1 MYLLYGGPGNANLAP
16 HAALQEIGL
25 AEGRDYRF
33 VKLDLKAGENRKPDY
48 LKLNPHGVV
57 PTLVVEK
64 DGADKGQGRQIICE
78 AAAILMHLAD
88 LYPDAGLAPAPSPA
102 PGSAARAAWYQWI
115 AYLTN
120 TVQARFMNFYHADYF
135 IDGVAGQA
143 AVKAKADG
151 ALKQEFAHIDGKL
164 SAGGPYLLGEDFS
177 AADLY
182 LFMLTR
188 WGRNLSRPAR
198 DFPQVGKHFERVL
211 ARPAVRRTLAI
222 EGIS

>member
-1 MYLLYGGPGNANLAP
+1 MHLLYGGPGNANLAP
-16 HAALQEIGL
+16 HAALQEAGL
-25 AEGRDYRF
+25 AEGTDYRF
-33 VKLDLKAGENRKPDY
+33 VKLDLKAGEHRTPDY

-57 PTLVVEK
+57 PTLVIAQG
-64 DGADKGQGRQIICE
+64 GARQVICE
-78 AAAILMHLAD
+78 AAAILLHLAD
-88 LYPDAGLAPAPSPA
+88 LYPHAGLAPAVGSPE
-102 PGSAARAAWYQWI
+102 RAAYYQWI
-115 AYLTN
+115 AHLTN

-135 IDGVAGQA
+135 IDDAAGQA
-143 AVKAKADG
+143 AVKAKADT
-151 ALKQEFAHIDGKL
+151 ALKERFAHIDAHLAKH
-164 SAGGPYLLGEDFS
+164 GPYLLGEAFS

-188 WGRNLSRPAR
+188 WGRSLSRPAR

>member
-16 HAALQEIGL
+16 HAALQEAGL
-25 AEGRDYRF
+25 TEGTDYRF
-33 VKLDLKAGENRKPDY
+33 VKLDLKAGDNRKPDY

-57 PTLVVEK
+57 PALVIEQPGSSRV
-64 DGADKGQGRQIICE
+64 ICE
-78 AAAILMHLAD
+78 SAAILMHIAD
-88 LYPDAGLAPAPSPA
+88 LFPQAGLAPAP
-102 PGSAARAAWYQWI
+102 GSAERAAYYQWI
-115 AYLTN
+115 TYLTN

-135 IDGVAGQA
+135 IDGEAGQA
-143 AVKAKADG
+143 AVKAKADT
-151 ALKQEFAHIDGKL
+151 ALKEHFAYIDGKL
-164 SAGGPYLLGEDFS
+164 SAAGPYLLGEAYS

-211 ARPAVRRTLAI
+211 ARAAVRRTLAI